1 MKYLKKF
8 NENIE
13 EQIYKQVLDRIREC
27 FLEFED
33 NGWHWIKDVSYPG
46 ISVWQNPNFN
56 CRMMTKEEVYQP
68 SDRRD
73 LLDWTGEINSDGE
86 ITWDTKELKGHNL
99 TKIVDKD
106 NNTTWSMSEK
116 KEEFKEGS
124 KEREEAEDFLV
135 AVKRLQ
141 SEIGIGFEFSYNNRG
156 GEKRIILQGSI

>member
-13 EQIYKQVLDRIREC
+13 EQIYKQVLDRIKEC

-33 NGWHWIKDVSYPG
+33 NGWHWISDVSYPG
-46 ISVWQNPNFN
+46 ISVWHSPQFN
-56 CRMMTKEEVYQP
+56 CRMMSKEEVYQP

-73 LLDWTGEINSDGE
+73 LLDWTGEINSDSE

-99 TKIVDKD
+99 TKKVDSD

-141 SEIGIGFEFSYNNRG
+141 SEIGIGFKFSYNNRG
-156 GEKRIILQGSI
+156 GEKRIIIQGSI